1 MSDAHKT
8 SPGDS
13 HAGMATSQGSGS
25 LSATSLSMAGQG
37 SSYASASSVA
47 PGVPGAPGS
56 ASSRQRFTGEELA
69 IVLSHFD
76 IGVIDTV
83 QEFPRGSRKSPKLLL
98 RADTGLYLLKR
109 RARGRDDP
117 FKVAFT
123 HAIQLHLAEQGYKL
137 PRLIGTRRDNNSML
151 QFRGAIYELFE
162 YIKGVSYDNSLEATQ
177 EAGRALAQFHTL
189 LHHYTPEYE
198 PARGSYHAARSVA
211 ACMDQ
216 IPATLQHVDPATAQ
230 TQAAHIHHLPRF
242 LHDSYKQAAAKV
254 NEQGM
259 PDWPMQVIHS
269 DWHPGNMLFRGP
281 KLVAVLD
288 YDAARIKQRVIDLA
302 NGMLQFSILG
312 GGDDPSQWPEFID
325 ETRFR
330 RFLLGYESVEYC
342 TISKAEL
349 KTIPWL
355 MIEALIAESV
365 IPVAATGSFARMDGV
380 GFLLM
385 VERKVRWL
393 QNNID
398 HLVQMLLE

>member
-1 MSDAHKT
+1 MSQGHKT
-8 SPGDS
+8 ALSGS
-13 HAGMATSQGSGS
+13 QAGMTSSH
-25 LSATSLSMAGQG
+25 
-37 SSYASASSVA
+37 
-47 PGVPGAPGS
+47 GS
-56 ASSRQRFTGEELA
+56 ASLSGTSLGAIGPGSSQAGASSAATRQHFSTDELA
-69 IVLSHFD
+69 IVLSHYD
-76 IGVIDTV
+76 IGVIDAI
-83 QEFPRGSRKSPKLLL
+83 QEFPRGSRRSPKLLL

-123 HAIQLHLAEQGYKL
+123 HAIQRYLTQQNFKL
-137 PRLIGTRRDNNSML
+137 PRLISTRDDSSML
-151 QFRGAIYELFE
+151 QFKGAIYELFE
-162 YIKGVSYDNSLEATQ
+162 YIKGVSYDNSLDTTQ
-177 EAGRALAQFHTL
+177 EAGCALAQFHSL
-189 LHHYTPEYE
+189 LRHYSPEYE
-198 PARGSYHAARSVA
+198 PARGSYHAARSVTTS
-211 ACMDQ
+211 MDR
-216 IPATLQHVDPATAQ
+216 IPATIEHTDHATAQ
-230 TQAAHIHHLPRF
+230 THHDQITHLQRF
-242 LHDSYKQAAAKV
+242 LHDAYRQAAAKV
-254 NEQGM
+254 NQQGM

-312 GGDDPSQWPEFID
+312 GGDDPSQWPDYID
-325 ETRFR
+325 ESRFR
-330 RFLLGYESVEYC
+330 RFLLGYESVDDC

-365 IPVAATGSFARMDGV
+365 IPIAATGSFARMNGV

-393 QNNID
+393 QQNAS
-398 HLVQMLLE
+398 HLVQMLVG